1 VGFLTRDRHPGC
13 GVWRNGTG
21 SAAGNPSLVH
31 HWLTGC
37 ERPGFNFTYGFV
49 SRRTVKK
56 IQNAAADTTQKKED
70 EIGKSR
76 KWRWGVNRWWVL
88 AFIILTVIATN
99 RFAPVQQVIA
109 VAPENLTKSPIIT
122 LPLVGGLYLT
132 NTEVAMILM
141 DLIILVIALVV
152 KSRVK
157 EYTLIAKGFTGALEM
172 LIEVLYNLAQST
184 AGKWAKKIFP
194 LFATILIVVLFA
206 NLLKLIPGFESI
218 GFVEEVEHAGYTAV
232 SLGGNWFN
240 VTTPEVTEGGA
251 VVVPFLRGLSTDL
264 NFTLALALIS
274 VIMTQVIGVQAQGFG
289 YFSKF
294 STCARFSLDP
304 FLASWICSPVFWKRS
319 PSSPRSFL
327 LLSGCLEICLP
338 EWY

>member
-1 VGFLTRDRHPGC
+1 L
-13 GVWRNGTG
+13 
-21 SAAGNPSLVH
+21 
-31 HWLTGC
+31 
-37 ERPGFNFTYGFV
+37 E
-49 SRRTVKK
+49 
-56 IQNAAADTTQKKED
+56 
-70 EIGKSR
+70 KSR

-240 VTTPEVTEGGA
+240 VTTPEVAEGGA

-294 STCARFSLDP
+294 FNVRTLFSRPIFGVMDL
-304 FLASWICSPVFWKRS
+304 FTSLLEAISEFAKIISFTFRLFGNMFAGMVLMAIISVMVPVFA
-319 PSSPRSFL
+319 PSAIMLFEL
-327 LLSGCLEICLP
+327 FIGLIQAFVFGMLTLVFMAMATQGHAEA
-338 EWY
+338 

>member
-1 VGFLTRDRHPGC
+1 M
-13 GVWRNGTG
+13 
-21 SAAGNPSLVH
+21 
-31 HWLTGC
+31 
-37 ERPGFNFTYGFV
+37 E
-49 SRRTVKK
+49 
-56 IQNAAADTTQKKED
+56 
-70 EIGKSR
+70 KSR

-240 VTTPEVTEGGA
+240 VTTPEVAEGGA

-294 STCARFSLDP
+294 FNVRTLFSRPIFGVMDL
-304 FLASWICSPVFWKRS
+304 FTSLLEAISEFAKIISFTFRLFGNMFAGMVLMAIISVMVPVFA
-319 PSSPRSFL
+319 PSAIMLFEL
-327 LLSGCLEICLP
+327 FIGLIQAFVFGMLTLVFMAMATQGHAEA
-338 EWY
+338 

>member
-1 VGFLTRDRHPGC
+1 
-13 GVWRNGTG
+13 
-21 SAAGNPSLVH
+21 
-31 HWLTGC
+31 
-37 ERPGFNFTYGFV
+37 
-49 SRRTVKK
+49 
-56 IQNAAADTTQKKED
+56 
-70 EIGKSR
+70 
-76 KWRWGVNRWWVL
+76 
-88 AFIILTVIATN
+88 VIATN

-240 VTTPEVTEGGA
+240 VTTPEVAEGGA

-294 STCARFSLDP
+294 FNVRTLFSRPIFGVMDL
-304 FLASWICSPVFWKRS
+304 FTSLLEAISEFAKIISFTFRLFGNMFAGMVLMAIISVMVPVFA
-319 PSSPRSFL
+319 PSAIMLFEL
-327 LLSGCLEICLP
+327 FIGLIQAFVFGMLTLVFMAMATQGHAEA
-338 EWY
+338 

>member
-1 VGFLTRDRHPGC
+1 L
-13 GVWRNGTG
+13 
-21 SAAGNPSLVH
+21 
-31 HWLTGC
+31 
-37 ERPGFNFTYGFV
+37 E
-49 SRRTVKK
+49 
-56 IQNAAADTTQKKED
+56 
-70 EIGKSR
+70 KSR
-76 KWRWGVNRWWVL
+76 KWRWGVNGWWVL

-240 VTTPEVTEGGA
+240 VTTPEVAEGGA

-294 STCARFSLDP
+294 FNVRTLFSRPIFGVMDL
-304 FLASWICSPVFWKRS
+304 FTSLLEAISEFAKIISFTFRLFGNMFAGMVLMAIISVMVPVFA
-319 PSSPRSFL
+319 PSAIMLFEL
-327 LLSGCLEICLP
+327 FIGLIQAFVFGMLTLVFMAMATQGHAEA
-338 EWY
+338 

>member
-1 VGFLTRDRHPGC
+1 M
-13 GVWRNGTG
+13 
-21 SAAGNPSLVH
+21 
-31 HWLTGC
+31 
-37 ERPGFNFTYGFV
+37 E
-49 SRRTVKK
+49 
-56 IQNAAADTTQKKED
+56 
-70 EIGKSR
+70 KSR

-294 STCARFSLDP
+294 FNVRTLFSRPIFGVMDL
-304 FLASWICSPVFWKRS
+304 FTSLLEAISEFAKIISFTFRLFGNMFAGMVLMAIISVMVPVFA
-319 PSSPRSFL
+319 PSAIMLFEL
-327 LLSGCLEICLP
+327 FIGLIQAFVFGMLTLVFMAMATQGHAEA
-338 EWY
+338 

>member
-1 VGFLTRDRHPGC
+1 LE
-13 GVWRNGTG
+13 N
-21 SAAGNPSLVH
+21 
-31 HWLTGC
+31 
-37 ERPGFNFTYGFV
+37 
-49 SRRTVKK
+49 
-56 IQNAAADTTQKKED
+56 
-70 EIGKSR
+70 SR

-218 GFVEEVEHAGYTAV
+218 GFVEEVEHTGYTAV

-240 VTTPEVTEGGA
+240 VTTPEVAEGGA

-294 STCARFSLDP
+294 FNVRTLFSRPIFGVMDL
-304 FLASWICSPVFWKRS
+304 FTSLLEAISEFAKIISFTFRLFGNMFAGMVLMAIISVMVPVFA
-319 PSSPRSFL
+319 PSAIMLFEL
-327 LLSGCLEICLP
+327 FIGLIQAFVFGMLTLVFMAMATQGHAEA
-338 EWY
+338 